1 MGCLDAHLWQ
11 ARCGAWNKAACSM
24 LLTLRALI
32 HRLSVR
38 RSLTHATGTC
48 CMHAMHFQNRGEN
61 LLGVK
66 FAWCEIMRS
75 QRPAFTGFPC
85 PATEGNWS
93 EPHLYIRGHT
103 PRHAKAFVSKKERR
117 TFSVA
122 VFVRYN
128 TPTLVLE
135 VKGGREASVSG
146 TKQEGKG
153 GATAPALT
161 AASFITMI
169 QENYTVGRGHAG
181 GRVYSTRNSVLKLLC
196 DRASPH
202 TANMFR
208 SWCIQNRV
216 ELLLLPAKAADLDP
230 LDYGVFNNVKHAW
243 CRAVQRD
250 KLKWGEQKQLL
261 VQLLQ
266 GYNANAAIMQLPS
279 RIQKCIASQGKH
291 FEK

>member
-1 MGCLDAHLWQ
+1 M
-11 ARCGAWNKAACSM
+11 R
-24 LLTLRALI
+24 
-32 HRLSVR
+32 
-38 RSLTHATGTC
+38 
-48 CMHAMHFQNRGEN
+48 AMHFQNRGEN

-75 QRPAFTGFPC
+75 QRPAFMGFPC
-85 PATEGNWS
+85 PAAEGNWS

-103 PRHAKAFVSKKERR
+103 PRHAKAFASKKERR

-128 TPTLVLE
+128 TPTLVVE
-135 VKGGREASVSG
+135 VKGRREAGVSG
-146 TKQEGKG
+146 AKQEGEG
-153 GATAPALT
+153 DTTAPALT
-161 AASFITMI
+161 ASSFMTMI
-169 QENYTVGRGHAG
+169 QENYKVGRGHAD
-181 GRVYSTRNSVLKLLC
+181 GRVYSTRNYVLKLLC

-202 TANMFR
+202 TANTFR
-208 SWCIQNRV
+208 SWCSQNRV

-279 RIQKCIASQGKH
+279 RTQKCIASQGKH